1 VSAGE
6 AVVAAGRGR
15 SAATAIAIAKR
26 IAVRL
31 LAGVGVLWGAAT
43 LSFVAL
49 HATAG
54 DAALSTVAGQ
64 GANPTKEVLDQ
75 VRRDFG
81 LDKPLYRQYLDY
93 LGRLFHGDLGKSYQ
107 QRISVSRAI
116 GEQLGQTVQLALA
129 AAAVAVLLAVTVAVL
144 TARRRPWRS
153 IASGVELT
161 LSSTPTFVIGIVL
174 LIIFSFTL
182 KLLPVSGN
190 DGIAALVL
198 PTLTLA
204 LPIGAVLTQVLRSE
218 LEEVLEQPFI
228 LTARSRGM
236 RDTAVRLRHA
246 LRHALVQIVTMS
258 GFVVGGLL
266 GGAVITETLFV
277 RQGVGQLMLSAV
289 TTKDIPMVLGL
300 VVFAAFVYVVVNLL
314 VDIGYTL
321 IDPRLVTR

>member
-1 VSAGE
+1 MSTRGA
-6 AVVAAGRGR
+6 VAAQLAGHP
-15 SAATAIAIAKR
+15 AAVAIAKR
-26 IAVRL
+26 IGVRL

-49 HATAG
+49 HVTAG

-64 GANPTKEVLDQ
+64 GANPTKAVLDQ
-75 VRRDFG
+75 VRHDFG
-81 LDKPLYRQYLDY
+81 LDQPLYRQYLDY
-93 LGRLFHGDLGKSYQ
+93 LGRLLHGDLGQSYQ
-107 QRISVSRAI
+107 QRISVSQAI
-116 GEQLGQTVQLALA
+116 AEQLGQTVELAA
-129 AAAVAVLLAVTVAVL
+129 CAAAVAVVLAIAVAVL

-153 IASGVELT
+153 IASGAELT
-161 LSSTPTFVIGIVL
+161 LSSMPTFVIGIVL
-174 LIIFSFTL
+174 LTVFSFTL
-182 KLLPVSGN
+182 KVLPVSGN
-190 DGIAALVL
+190 DGPRALIL
-198 PTLTLA
+198 PVLTLA
-204 LPIGAVLTQVLRSE
+204 LPIGAVLTQVLRGE

-246 LRHALVQIVTMS
+246 LRHTLVQIVTMS

-300 VVFAAFVYVVVNLL
+300 VVFAAFVYVLVNLV
-314 VDIGYTL
+314 VDICYTF